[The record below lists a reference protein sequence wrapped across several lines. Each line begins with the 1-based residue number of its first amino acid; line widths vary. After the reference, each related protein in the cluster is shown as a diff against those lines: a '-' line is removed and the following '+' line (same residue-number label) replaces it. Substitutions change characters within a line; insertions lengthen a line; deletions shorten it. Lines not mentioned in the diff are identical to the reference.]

1 MNQQEKI
8 QLDHEQSDLLREL
21 SNNSDDIVSI
31 IDLHLRKCEFSA
43 FKYKE
48 QECYEDLMRV
58 KKSYNLLRTFFNS
71 LNKTQYPH

>member
-21 SNNSDDIVSI
+21 SNSSDDIVSI

-58 KKSYNLLRTFFNS
+58 KKSYNILRTFFNS

>member
-21 SNNSDDIVSI
+21 SNRSDDIVSI

>member
-21 SNNSDDIVSI
+21 SNRSDDIVSI

-58 KKSYNLLRTFFNS
+58 KKSYNILRTFFNS